1 MVWGFFTFLL
11 TKTASCSLINLHSPS
26 AQPSRLILH
35 RSCKGSID
43 PTENQGLVF
52 KPRLSEMID
61 SIDGYSCEGSWK
73 IKLARTIDKPPSIQA
88 SIIDQAT
95 KHDVYALKVSSKIKH
110 PSISHYHSL
119 QLPCPKVEG
128 YGGNKR
134 TEIRSLFPPI
144 KLLKFLEGSR

>member
-43 PTENQGLVF
+43 PTENQGLIF

-73 IKLARTIDKPPSIQA
+73 IKLARTIDKPPSMQA

-95 KHDVYALKVSSKIKH
+95 KHDVYSIESIFKDQAPKH
-110 PSISHYHSL
+110 KPLSFTSA
-119 QLPCPKVEG
+119 PVPK
-128 YGGNKR
+128 
-134 TEIRSLFPPI
+134 
-144 KLLKFLEGSR
+144 SRRLWGK